1 MGIKQD
7 WFERQ
12 VEALGKALAG
22 AIFGKEK
29 LDELFEK
36 YEAVETQETLNEDIL
51 ERILKNHI
59 ENGKLCDAEN
69 LLFDSLNEEATP
81 QKIIVGLNFYN
92 KLNEFSEDY
101 LNEHNFSK
109 EEIKEG
115 IEELKKYV

>member
-29 LDELFEK
+29 LDELIEK
-36 YEAVETQETLNEDIL
+36 YEEVATQETLNEDIL
-51 ERILKNHI
+51 ERMLKKHI

-69 LLFDSLNEEATP
+69 LLFDSLGEEATP

-92 KLNEFSEDY
+92 RLYELDEDY
-101 LNEHNFSK
+101 LKEHNFPK
-109 EEIKEG
+109 EEIKDG
-115 IEELKKYV
+115 IDKLKKYV

>member
-12 VEALGKALAG
+12 VEALGKAIAG

-36 YEAVETQETLNEDIL
+36 YEEVATQETLNEDIL

-81 QKIIVGLNFYN
+81 QKVIVGLNFYN
-92 KLNEFSEDY
+92 KLNEFDGKY
-101 LNEHNFSK
+101 LKEHNFSK

>member
-12 VEALGKALAG
+12 VEALAKAFVG

-29 LDELFEK
+29 LEELFEK
-36 YEAVETQETLNEDIL
+36 YEAVLTEETLDEDIL
-51 ERILKNHI
+51 ERMLKNHI

-69 LLFDSLNEEATP
+69 LLFDSLEEKATP

-92 KLNEFSEDY
+92 KLNEFDENY
-101 LNEHNFSK
+101 LKQHYFSK
-109 EEIKEG
+109 EEIKDG
-115 IEELKKYV
+115 VEELKNYV

>member
-12 VEALGKALAG
+12 IEALGRALAG

-36 YEAVETQETLNEDIL
+36 YEAVATQETLDEDIL
-51 ERILKNHI
+51 ERMLKKHI
-59 ENGKLCDAEN
+59 ENGELCKAED

-92 KLNEFSEDY
+92 ELNKFDEDY
-101 LNEHNFSK
+101 LKEHNFSK
-109 EEIKEG
+109 KEIKEG

>member
-12 VEALGKALAG
+12 IEALGRALAG

-36 YEAVETQETLNEDIL
+36 YEAVATQETLDEDIL
-51 ERILKNHI
+51 ERMLKKHI
-59 ENGKLCDAEN
+59 ENGELCKAED

-92 KLNEFSEDY
+92 ELNKFDEDY
-101 LNEHNFSK
+101 LKEHNFSK
-109 EEIKEG
+109 K
-115 IEELKKYV
+115 

>member
-36 YEAVETQETLNEDIL
+36 YEAVLTEETLDEDIL
-51 ERILKNHI
+51 ERMLKNHI
-59 ENGKLCDAEN
+59 ENGKLCEAEN
-69 LLFDSLNEEATP
+69 LLFDSLNEKATP

-92 KLNEFSEDY
+92 ELSEFDEKY
-101 LNEHNFSK
+101 LKEHNFPK
-109 EEIKEG
+109 
-115 IEELKKYV
+115 EELKDGIKELKNYV